1 MDDQLKVEK
10 WTLDDGRRAERRVTE
25 TKDTNGQGERVI
37 ELHVEDARP
46 LRLQQRII
54 EKVKPYIF
62 ERKLEIID
70 PNTGNVVEQKVES
83 LEPRVPM
90 QLVEHI
96 AVVKNNDYGYDD
108 LPFTKKELVEMLAD
122 FKTNNKPKEKQESK
136 AKDANPK
143 VESPKKVVKSLGLAE
158 EFEKMSVPQNDGSS
172 MTDKILICVIA
183 AQVVGLAYIIFFM

>member
-10 WTLDDGRRAERRVTE
+10 WTLEDGRRAERRVTE
-25 TKDTNGQGERVI
+25 VKDGNGQGERVI

-46 LRLQQRII
+46 LRLQQRIV
-54 EKVKPYIF
+54 EKTKPFIF
-62 ERKLEIID
+62 ERKLEVID
-70 PNTGNVVEQKVES
+70 PATGNVIEQKVES

-90 QLVEHI
+90 QVVEHI
-96 AVVKNNDYGYDD
+96 AVVNNGDYDNI
-108 LPFTKKELVEMLAD
+108 PFTKRELVEMLAE
-122 FKTNNKPKEKQESK
+122 FKTNNKPKEKQEGK

-143 VESPKKVVKSLGLAE
+143 VEAPKKVRSLGLAE

-172 MTDKILICVIA
+172 IMDKFLICVIG